1 MVYDKPVPLP
11 IFEGYEVRNGI
22 AVDVVLVRMDPGVRD
37 VEQYG
42 WIIAVDVVLVRMD
55 PGVRDVEQYGW
66 IAQVL
71 VRLDQV

>member
-22 AVDVVLVRMDPGVRD
+22 AVDVVLVRMDPGVC
-37 VEQYG
+37 
-42 WIIAVDVVLVRMD
+42 
-55 PGVRDVEQYGW
+55 DVEQYGW

>member
-11 IFEGYEVRNGI
+11 IFEGYEVHNGI
-22 AVDVVLVRMDPGVRD
+22 AVDVVP
-37 VEQYG
+37 
-42 WIIAVDVVLVRMD
+42 VRMD

-71 VRLDQV
+71 VRLDEV